1 MSENNEKKTHL
12 VPAVCTQCGGQ
23 LEVDPQQQA
32 AVCPYCGTPFIVEKA
47 INNYNITHVHQNNT
61 IHVQHGKKGII
72 QSMTDLADKQLER
85 EQNARIR
92 AAELE
97 LEQQKLNMIRE
108 EKKKAARKSFWKKV
122 PWVLGWIYCFPI
134 PAGIL
139 IFRNPKL
146 DQRKKMIYTGICAA
160 AYILILLFARGSSS
174 ADTRPS
180 SRPSQTSAP
189 AVQEKTPEPEP
200 TPAYSENAKQS
211 KDFDTLDHKTLTV
224 GDYTFEIPAWNVNDD
239 GDVYYPGDGQTDKV
253 LFTYTKSS
261 KGGFDEDSLA
271 RQHENIIAN
280 LMETLGLKDYV
291 IINDDSLRI
300 NGIKMDSVVLHTGE
314 SVKIPWFIRTVW
326 FLNPSDGSIISMIML
341 EQEASPAGYKNDF
354 SKIINTIRLAETESS
369 GSGMSF
375 EEFKQKMDAY
385 EQFFDT
391 YVEFMKSY
399 DATDTSLLGEYMQ
412 LLEDYEK
419 AMQALDDIGESE
431 LTPEQDAYYTE
442 VLARINKKLLEV
454 VNY

>member
-1 MSENNEKKTHL
+1 MSENNEKKTNL

-61 IHVQHGKKGII
+61 IHVQHGKKGIF

-97 LEQQKLNMIRE
+97 LEQQKLNMIKE

-139 IFRNPKL
+139 IFRNQKL

-160 AYILILLFARGSSS
+160 AYILILILARGSSS
-174 ADTRPS
+174 SDTSHS

-224 GDYTFEIPAWNVNDD
+224 GDYTFEIPAWNINEDKN
-239 GDVYYPGDGQTDKV
+239 VYYPGDGQTINA
-253 LFTYTKSS
+253 LFLATKGT
-261 KGGFDEDSLA
+261 KGGFDEDTLA
-271 RQHENIIAN
+271 KQHDNLIAA
-280 LMETLGLKDYV
+280 LMENSGFKDYE
-291 IINDDSLRI
+291 IIKDESLRI
-300 NGIKMDSVVLHTGE
+300 NGIKMDSVTVHTGGDN
-314 SVKIPWFIRTVW
+314 PGLYRAAW
-326 FLNPSDGSIISMIML
+326 FLNPSDGSVVSLVMFEL
-341 EQEASPAGYKNDF
+341 DTSPAGYKDDF
-354 SKIINTIRLAETESS
+354 SKIINTVRLAETESS
-369 GSGMSF
+369 GSMSF
-375 EEFKQKMDAY
+375 EEFKQKMDSY

-391 YVEFMKSY
+391 YIAFMKSY
-399 DATDTSLLGEYMQ
+399 DATDTSMLGEYME

-431 LTPEQDAYYTE
+431 LTPEQDAYYSE
-442 VLARINKKLLEV
+442 VLMRINKKLLEV

>member
-1 MSENNEKKTHL
+1 MSENNEKKTNL

-61 IHVQHGKKGII
+61 IHVQHGKKGIF

-97 LEQQKLNMIRE
+97 LEQQKLNMIKE

-160 AYILILLFARGSSS
+160 AYILILILARGSSS
-174 ADTRPS
+174 SDTSHS

-189 AVQEKTPEPEP
+189 AVQEKIPEP

-211 KDFDTLDHKTLTV
+211 KDFDTLEHKTLTV

-239 GDVYYPGDGQTDKV
+239 GTIYYTGDGQTANM
-253 LFTYTKSS
+253 LFMYSKSS
-261 KGGFDEDSLA
+261 KGGLDEKSIAKQHDS
-271 RQHENIIAN
+271 IISILTDN
-280 LMETLGLKDYV
+280 FG
-291 IINDDSLRI
+291 INDYEVMNDESIRI
-300 NGIKMDSVVLHTGE
+300 NGIQMDSVVVHTGE
-314 SVKIPWFIRTVW
+314 SAENPWLFRAAW
-326 FLNPSDGSIISMIML
+326 FLNPSDGGLISLAML
-341 EQEASPAGYKNDF
+341 ERDGAPAGYKDDF

-375 EEFKQKMDAY
+375 EEFKQKMDSY

-391 YVEFMKSY
+391 YIAFMKSY
-399 DATDTSLLGEYMQ
+399 DATDTSMLGEYMQ

-431 LTPEQDAYYTE
+431 LTPEQDAYYSE
-442 VLARINKKLLEV
+442 VLMRINKKLLEV